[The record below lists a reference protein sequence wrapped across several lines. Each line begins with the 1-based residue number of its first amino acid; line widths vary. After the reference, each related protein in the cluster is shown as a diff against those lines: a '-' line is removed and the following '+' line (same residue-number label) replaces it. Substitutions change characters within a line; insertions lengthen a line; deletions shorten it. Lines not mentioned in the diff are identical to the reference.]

1 MVGGGAPLSPSYRWA
16 FAFLFNLT
24 ASCYPMGYRLL
35 QWPRWASS
43 ASDLKEI
50 RGRSTERI
58 KGQAN
63 LKLCRFHCG
72 KTESYLLLNHQGMR
86 DLMIHPHPGLKWSM
100 LVTRQTTQ
108 CLCFIP
114 VATGNVVRVPKKGN
128 FLEHFLE
135 LSLGWGE
142 GGRANRTKHKNKTNI
157 KISSLSFWETF
168 PTSMVA

>member
-1 MVGGGAPLSPSYRWA
+1 
-16 FAFLFNLT
+16 
-24 ASCYPMGYRLL
+24 
-35 QWPRWASS
+35 
-43 ASDLKEI
+43 
-50 RGRSTERI
+50 
-58 KGQAN
+58 
-63 LKLCRFHCG
+63 
-72 KTESYLLLNHQGMR
+72 MR
-86 DLMIHPHPGLKWSM
+86 DLMIHLHPGLKWSM
-100 LVTRQTTQ
+100 LVTRQTTR

-168 PTSMVA
+168 PTSMVAWGKHCGQNSEIMKEEKENNAAHSLIPLFPDTEYLYVSLCSYNIDRPLNWFEIMFNF